1 MTPVDEHEEGIGEE
15 LSFTPTELATVL
27 VVGVAVACTAYCLG
41 RVRRGWNRID
51 PTSEFR
57 HRIRDARATYK
68 DEHDAWMAI
77 GLFAPTA
84 KRFRGVSTAY
94 SASNREFGEA
104 VRAFGHLRENIRSMG
119 DAR

>member
-1 MTPVDEHEEGIGEE
+1 MTEEVEQAAEE

-27 VVGVAVACTAYCLG
+27 VVGVAVACTAYCVG
-41 RVRRGWNRID
+41 RVRRAWNRVD

-57 HRIRDARATYK
+57 HRIRDARAAYK

-84 KRFRGVSTAY
+84 RRFRRVSTTYAD
-94 SASNREFGEA
+94 ANKEFGEA
-104 VRAFGHLRENIRSMG
+104 LRAFGHLRESVRSVG
-119 DAR
+119 GTR